1 VFSYILALFFS
12 IITILNFERKE
23 HNNWTLG
30 CRWVWFQH
38 HWMCRK
44 IPWVGSRSIMSYDSI
59 KKYKTDIMHN
69 RLTYHPRQRATAQ
82 LDQMET
88 CAKHSGNFHWLC
100 NLPVHTTKHG
110 YGVLH
115 PHHEIKNKIKEPS
128 RWWLSD
134 KNLRLRDLL
143 PMWSHVRAL
152 WLHIWWWDLYGR

>member
-1 VFSYILALFFS
+1 MPMSLISASLDAQKDS
-12 IITILNFERKE
+12 M
-23 HNNWTLG
+23 G
-30 CRWVWFQH
+30 WFKKYYELWQ
-38 HWMCRK
+38 
-44 IPWVGSRSIMSYDSI
+44 SI